1 MSTGDAHVIQHYNSE
16 STVRK
21 TVVLA
26 KISGVVVCEFG
37 LRSIKCSAAVKN
49 VTKLRLRQYVVSTC
63 QLIACQFTP
72 LLFSKRH

>member
-26 KISGVVVCEFG
+26 KRYVYFYFEKKVFVV
-37 LRSIKCSAAVKN
+37 L
-49 VTKLRLRQYVVSTC
+49 
-63 QLIACQFTP
+63 
-72 LLFSKRH
+72 